1 ENSVEK
7 TSAPF
12 AISSSDIFECP
23 YALNLS
29 SFTKLIKKLQERHPE
44 ASRDKIVEALQQVRE
59 NNRGMLCG
67 LSISTIEE
75 RTSAIL

>member
-1 ENSVEK
+1 ENSVQK
-7 TSAPF
+7 TCTSYT
-12 AISSSDIFECP
+12 IDSSDIFNSP

-29 SFTKLIKKLQERHPE
+29 SFTKLINRLQSMHPE
-44 ASRDKIVEALQQVRE
+44 ASRDKIVEALQQVRKD
-59 NNRGMLCG
+59 NKGMLCG